1 VLCCFPGIEIDTF
14 VVCVCLSG
22 LRSLLS
28 NRLSVFESMIFSE
41 NRLHTQGSPLPGRA
55 MEVREVE
62 LCRIVVNF
70 LSRTVPLKRF

>member
-1 VLCCFPGIEIDTF
+1 
-14 VVCVCLSG
+14 
-22 LRSLLS
+22 
-28 NRLSVFESMIFSE
+28 MIFSE

-62 LCRIVVNF
+62 LCGLVVSF